1 MHKVNGSMKFRNFAA
16 VFLICIL
23 SISTSVSAEEPAN
36 LYKVL
41 IHSQND
47 ADNLAHTGAQ
57 PLLRINGGYLVFLKE
72 GMEKNLD
79 NHGLEFEKIAAD
91 IDRSRLALDIRMD
104 NENVKKYPVI
114 YEENGVRLLMVDPSD
129 FSKAGETPG
138 LAPILTED
146 IQFKYISPAQ
156 PIRINPEDVIGLD
169 SLISLV
175 IQDSCQSYVEA
186 LQAFPPRVTGS
197 QADYDSRDWIYDKFV
212 EFGYDSVVFDSFNYS
227 GYDVQNIVAY
237 KIGSDYPDHHI
248 VVGGHKDA
256 VSGSPGADDNG
267 SGTAGVLEIARVLKD
282 IDTKM
287 TFVFIC
293 FTGEEQGLHGA
304 WHYAN
309 EAAANGDS
317 IVVML
322 NMDMIGNYENTNHV
336 TLYYGDDMTYA
347 YMFQDL
353 ADSLTGVG
361 LISHLSGSIPY
372 SDHYAFQQNGYPVC
386 FTIEYEFSD
395 YYHTYQDST
404 TYMDFSYMAR
414 IVKGQLATGY
424 HANNTYVPAPGL
436 VFSYPDGIPS
446 VLTPGVPETFQVLIE
461 GSCGGIPQP
470 GTGIIHV
477 DVEGSMPQSIPMTDL
492 GGGLYEAFIPP
503 QSCGRPIV
511 DFWFSAV
518 ERNTAVEIFDPE
530 PDNPYTAVVATSVI
544 TAFDDDFE
552 TDQGWNVSGGLWAR
566 GTPTGGGGQ
575 YGNPDPS
582 AAYSGTN
589 IFGYNLNGDYESSLP
604 ERHLTSPPID
614 CSGLFNVRLK
624 FWRWLGVEQ
633 PIYDHAYIRI
643 SNDGDF
649 WTTIW
654 ENEEEITDDEWIEL
668 TYDISNYA
676 DDQSVVYVRFTMGTT
691 DGAWQYC
698 GWNID
703 DLEVTGY
710 QCESGAMIITTESL
724 PDWTALHPY
733 TQQLEVSGGVGNITW
748 SDKYGEL
755 IGTGLTLSG
764 EGLISGTVMTSQ
776 AISFTATASDET
788 KTTTEKGFSFFINES
803 LEITTSSIPDG
814 VEGEPFSEQ
823 LNSSGGTGS
832 TAWSDKNSDLSGTGL
847 TLSSSGLLSGT
858 PTDAISISFIALA
871 TDDIGATD
879 EQLFSFDIAATFIC
893 GNANGDTLVNIL
905 DITYIISYLY
915 MSGPP
920 PEPVESA
927 DVNNSGDVNILDIT
941 ALIGFLYKEGP
952 PLECP

>member
-1 MHKVNGSMKFRNFAA
+1 MLKACGLTKIRKFAA
-16 VFLICIL
+16 VLAICIFAV
-23 SISTSVSAEEPAN
+23 SISISAEEPAN

-47 ADNLAHTGAQ
+47 ADNLVKAGAR
-57 PLLRINGGYLVFLKE
+57 PLLKIKNGYLVFLKE
-72 GMEKNLD
+72 GMEKSLSQS
-79 NHGLEFEKIAAD
+79 GLEFEIIAAD

-104 NENVKKYPVI
+104 DENAKKYPII
-114 YEENGVRLLMVDPSD
+114 YEEDGVRILMVEPSD
-129 FSKAGETPG
+129 FGKDGESPG
-138 LAPILTED
+138 LAPILTQN
-146 IQFKYISPAQ
+146 IPIKYMPPAQ
-156 PIRINPEDVIGLD
+156 PTRITPQDVIGLD

-175 IQDSCQSYVEA
+175 NQDSCQSYVEA

-212 EFGYDSVVFDSFNYS
+212 EFGYDSVVFDSFTYS

-237 KIGSDYPDHHI
+237 KIGSVYPDHHI

-293 FTGEEQGLHGA
+293 FDGEEQGLHGA

-309 EAAANGDS
+309 EAAADGDS

-336 TLYYGDDMTYA
+336 TLYYGDDMTYV

-353 ADSLTGVG
+353 ADSLTDIG

-404 TYMDFSYMAR
+404 THMSFSYMAR

-424 HANNTYVPAPGL
+424 HANNTYIPVPGL
-436 VFSYPDGIPS
+436 VFSYPEGIPS
-446 VLTPGVPETFQVLIE
+446 VLTPGVPKTFQVLVE
-461 GSCGGIPQP
+461 GSSGGVPEA
-470 GTGIIHV
+470 GTGMLYHH
-477 DVEGSMPQSIPMTDL
+477 VEGSMPQATPMTDL
-492 GGGLYEAFIPP
+492 GGGLYEATIPP
-503 QSCGRPIV
+503 QNCSRPVV
-511 DFWFSAV
+511 DFWVTAI
-518 ERNTAVEIFDPE
+518 ERNTGEVISDPD
-530 PDNPYTAVVATSVI
+530 PADPYTAVVATSVI
-544 TAFDDDFE
+544 SAFEGDFE
-552 TDQGWNVSGGLWAR
+552 TDQGWSVSGGLWAR

-582 AAYSGTN
+582 AAHSGSN
-589 IFGYNLNGDYESSLP
+589 IYGYNLNGDYENSMP
-604 ERHLTSPPID
+604 ERHLTSPVID
-614 CSGLFNVRLK
+614 CSGLFNVQLK

-633 PIYDHAYIRI
+633 PLYDHAYIRV
-643 SNDGDF
+643 SNDGSF
-649 WTTIW
+649 WSTIW
-654 ENEEEITDDEWIEL
+654 ENGAEVTDNEWTEL
-668 TYDISNYA
+668 TYDISDYA
-676 DDQSVVYVRFTMGTT
+676 DNQSTVYVRFTMGTT

-703 DLEVTGY
+703 DLNVTGY
-710 QCESGAMIITTESL
+710 ICESGAMIIITESL
-724 PDWTALHPY
+724 PDWTAQHPY
-733 TQQLEVSGGVGNITW
+733 AQQLEVSGGIGNITW
-748 SDKYGEL
+748 SDKYGDL
-755 IGTGLTLSG
+755 IGTGLAIS
-764 EGLISGTVMTSQ
+764 EDGLISGTVMTSQ
-776 AISFTATASDET
+776 TITFTAMASDES
-788 KTTTEKGFSFFINES
+788 KMTTEKAFSFFINEA

-814 VEGEPFSEQ
+814 VEDEPYSYQ
-823 LNSSGGTGS
+823 LNSNGGTGNV
-832 TAWSDKNSDLSGTGL
+832 AWSDKNNDLSGTGL
-847 TLSSSGLLSGT
+847 SLSTAGLLSGT
-858 PTDAISISFIALA
+858 PDDAISVSFTALV
-871 TDDIGATD
+871 TDDVGATD
-879 EQLFSFDIAATFIC
+879 EQQFSFDITATFIC
-893 GNANGDTLVNIL
+893 GNANGDELVNIL

-915 MSGPP
+915 MGGPAP
-920 PEPVESA
+920 DPVESA
-927 DVNNSGDVNILDIT
+927 DVDNSGEVNILDIT
-941 ALIGFLYKEGP
+941 SLISFLYKDGP